1 MPLFELSCIYR
12 NFCGATAQKAFH
24 SKHFRRIQSHP
35 KQPSKITKLPLT
47 HKTRNAVSR
56 KASRVRIPNS
66 PPKSPKNQGFSA
78 FLFCSFAQNRLK
90 TMERTACFFGK
101 NKAILGILAY
111 SNRKNQFSP
120 SSAEISAH
128 LLPKFTD
135 SGSAIPLTIAFAEDS
150 FEV

>member
-1 MPLFELSCIYR
+1 MKIKYFVVLSVSS
-12 NFCGATAQKAFH
+12 FQFFWKKCGITYTE
-24 SKHFRRIQSHP
+24 SCPSGRRCS
-35 KQPSKITKLPLT
+35 
-47 HKTRNAVSR
+47 TRNAVSR

-111 SNRKNQFSP
+111 SNRKNQFFP

-128 LLPKFTD
+128 LLPKFTE
-135 SGSAIPLTIAFAEDS
+135 SGSVIPLTIAFAEDR

>member
-1 MPLFELSCIYR
+1 MRKICDLNNSGTSADFRCKKSRNHGDCGGSVKVFYLPLNSV
-12 NFCGATAQKAFH
+12 NFCFD
-24 SKHFRRIQSHP
+24 RM
-35 KQPSKITKLPLT
+35 
-47 HKTRNAVSR
+47 TRNAVSR

-135 SGSAIPLTIAFAEDS
+135 SGSAIPLTIAFADDS

>member
-1 MPLFELSCIYR
+1 MGDSSEKMQGI
-12 NFCGATAQKAFH
+12 K
-24 SKHFRRIQSHP
+24 
-35 KQPSKITKLPLT
+35 
-47 HKTRNAVSR
+47 R
-56 KASRVRIPNS
+56 KAVLS
-66 PPKSPKNQGFSA
+66 
-78 FLFCSFAQNRLK
+78 K